1 MYFKISW
8 DEDFDSLMMHLWS
21 KYGKALFT
29 LDGIGEQM
37 DLNKFSKNFFNN
49 PHTTADVS
57 VDANANVVSK
67 TGIEYNFE
75 MPKPLKR
82 YNSYFLLWKEMRK
95 VYGLEYA
102 NKVIESQ
109 LTGDIYIN
117 DFTDVSAPYC
127 FNYSTYDI
135 ALNGLNGISKRLNVE
150 APKSLSTFLRQVEQF
165 MVVAAN
171 STLGATG
178 FADLL
183 IVASIFVKRIQ
194 ETGKDGHVAIS
205 DVKTYAREKL
215 TEFIYTVNWEFR
227 GNQCVTEDTEV
238 LTPSGFKNYYNLQV
252 GDDIYTWK
260 KGVLN
265 VNKVEMVN
273 VYDYVGEMHQ
283 YKGRDLSQVVT
294 PNHRV
299 LYCTGSNLIT
309 IAESHQIIDS
319 LSPIY
324 MPIALKNKNEDFPI
338 SDDNLAICVL
348 ILTDGHIDHQEGK
361 APRVVWAKSDTRY
374 GIDRFNELMDRASI
388 VPNHREQKSEFN
400 SIVHVYQLSVDDSK
414 KYVELLDGTKKKL
427 PDWMFKLS
435 ARQAKLVIDLWSKT
449 DGYAERLQLQAD
461 TVDVADG
468 LQHVA
473 MLAEYGS
480 RQHTRLIG
488 TNKTPTRYVKV
499 FKRAKK
505 ATRPSKIQYKGKV
518 WCPTTED
525 GVVIFRK
532 NGVTFISG
540 NSPFSNVSLY
550 DDTFLDSLC
559 PDYGADKATVKMLQ
573 QIYVEVMNAE
583 MRRTPLTFP
592 VTTACFAID
601 EARVIKD
608 KAFLKFI
615 ADANREFGFINLYN
629 GSTATLSSCCRLRS
643 ERKSEYF
650 NSFGAGSTKIGCY
663 DDKTEVLTSNGWK
676 YFKDVNIESD
686 KIFTM
691 NDDRSVRFDVP
702 THYHEYDYCGDMIR
716 FATKT
721 VDLLVTPNH
730 RMVKRNVKSEKLVF
744 ERADVLV
751 DKQEF
756 SIPTHSSLVIDHY
769 DKFFEIPEYVI
780 ENRIYP
786 ALRIPYTTWAKFMG
800 IYLSEGYCDPEGNK
814 NSHGNERYRVT
825 ISQSKVNLENCRKI
839 EELLDEIGIPYGY
852 YGVNY
857 ELHHKSLCL
866 YLRKFGNRYNKFIPT
881 DLKNQPKE
889 VLEVLWDWLLMGDG
903 YTAKNGVEMYWST
916 SKQLISDIQDI
927 LARMGYTS
935 GYSTIIKDSIMGD
948 GRIIKTKNGCYR
960 VVKYTK
966 RNSIVRKNHGHMRKE
981 PYRGKVY
988 CLTVPTG
995 RLFVRR
1001 NGKTCWSGNSLG
1013 VVTVNLPRAALK
1025 ARGNYMDFYC
1035 NVHDLFVMAERINAC
1050 KRRLVKKRIEL
1061 GAAPLYTHGYMDLQ
1075 KQYSTFGI
1083 VGVNE
1088 AVQLLGQ
1095 DILTEKGQEIV
1106 EWLLRFINAWIEEA
1120 EKKEHTPHNCEQ
1132 VPAESSA
1139 VKLAQKDAML
1149 GYETGVPFY
1158 SNQFIP
1164 LVTKADMHDRLR
1176 LQGMFD
1182 SKLSGG
1188 AIAHINV
1195 GERID
1200 NPDTLI
1206 ALMEYAAKVGVVYWA
1221 INYHLNCCPNKH
1233 TWVGSEMCPSCGGI
1247 RESQITRV
1255 VGFFTTVKNWNPVRR
1270 EHDWPNRKFY
1280 SCNEVSENEI
1290 H

>member
-1 MYFKISW
+1 MNFSISW
-8 DEDFDSLMMHLWS
+8 DSEFSYLMASLEQ

-117 DFTDVSAPYC
+117 DFTDISAPYC

-205 DVKTYAREKL
+205 DVETYAREKL

-227 GNQCVTEDTEV
+227 GNQ
-238 LTPSGFKNYYNLQV
+238 
-252 GDDIYTWK
+252 
-260 KGVLN
+260 
-265 VNKVEMVN
+265 
-273 VYDYVGEMHQ
+273 
-283 YKGRDLSQVVT
+283 
-294 PNHRV
+294 
-299 LYCTGSNLIT
+299 
-309 IAESHQIIDS
+309 
-319 LSPIY
+319 
-324 MPIALKNKNEDFPI
+324 
-338 SDDNLAICVL
+338 
-348 ILTDGHIDHQEGK
+348 
-361 APRVVWAKSDTRY
+361 
-374 GIDRFNELMDRASI
+374 
-388 VPNHREQKSEFN
+388 
-400 SIVHVYQLSVDDSK
+400 
-414 KYVELLDGTKKKL
+414 
-427 PDWMFKLS
+427 
-435 ARQAKLVIDLWSKT
+435 
-449 DGYAERLQLQAD
+449 
-461 TVDVADG
+461 
-468 LQHVA
+468 
-473 MLAEYGS
+473 
-480 RQHTRLIG
+480 
-488 TNKTPTRYVKV
+488 
-499 FKRAKK
+499 
-505 ATRPSKIQYKGKV
+505 
-518 WCPTTED
+518 
-525 GVVIFRK
+525 
-532 NGVTFISG
+532 
-540 NSPFSNVSLY
+540 SPFSNVSLY

-559 PDYGADKATVKMLQ
+559 PDYGADKTTVKMLQ

-615 ADANREFGFINLYN
+615 ADANQEFGFINLYN

-650 NSFGAGSTKIGCY
+650 NSFGAGSTKIG
-663 DDKTEVLTSNGWK
+663 
-676 YFKDVNIESD
+676 
-686 KIFTM
+686 
-691 NDDRSVRFDVP
+691 
-702 THYHEYDYCGDMIR
+702 
-716 FATKT
+716 
-721 VDLLVTPNH
+721 
-730 RMVKRNVKSEKLVF
+730 
-744 ERADVLV
+744 
-751 DKQEF
+751 
-756 SIPTHSSLVIDHY
+756 
-769 DKFFEIPEYVI
+769 
-780 ENRIYP
+780 
-786 ALRIPYTTWAKFMG
+786 
-800 IYLSEGYCDPEGNK
+800 
-814 NSHGNERYRVT
+814 
-825 ISQSKVNLENCRKI
+825 
-839 EELLDEIGIPYGY
+839 
-852 YGVNY
+852 
-857 ELHHKSLCL
+857 
-866 YLRKFGNRYNKFIPT
+866 
-881 DLKNQPKE
+881 
-889 VLEVLWDWLLMGDG
+889 
-903 YTAKNGVEMYWST
+903 
-916 SKQLISDIQDI
+916 
-927 LARMGYTS
+927 
-935 GYSTIIKDSIMGD
+935 
-948 GRIIKTKNGCYR
+948 
-960 VVKYTK
+960 
-966 RNSIVRKNHGHMRKE
+966 
-981 PYRGKVY
+981 
-988 CLTVPTG
+988 
-995 RLFVRR
+995 
-1001 NGKTCWSGNSLG
+1001 SLG
-1013 VVTVNLPRAALK
+1013 VVTVNLPRAAQK
-1025 ARGNYMDFYC
+1025 ARGNFMDFYC

-1106 EWLLRFINAWIEEA
+1106 EWLLQFISAWIEEA
-1120 EKKEHTPHNCEQ
+1120 ERKECAPHNCEQ

-1149 GYETGVPFY
+1149 GYETGVPLY

-1200 NPDTLI
+1200 NPDTMI

-1221 INYHLNCCPNKH
+1221 INYRLNCCQNKH
-1233 TWVGSEMCPSCGGI
+1233 TWVGTEICPTCG
-1247 RESQITRV
+1247 EVWDSQITRV

-1270 EHDWPNRKFY
+1270 EHDWPNRQFY
-1280 SCNEVSENEI
+1280 SHTEMSENEI